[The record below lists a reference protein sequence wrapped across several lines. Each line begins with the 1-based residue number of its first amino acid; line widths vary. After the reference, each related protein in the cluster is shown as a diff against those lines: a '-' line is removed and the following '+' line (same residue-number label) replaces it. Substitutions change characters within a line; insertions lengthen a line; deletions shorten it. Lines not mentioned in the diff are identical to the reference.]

1 MFLWRWRYQY
11 APALGDELVKDRSLL
26 LLISIVH
33 FGGVERS
40 SSPTRHNIAIG
51 FQDPLSHFI
60 VFSLCRSK
68 DTAKNLTSEREIAS
82 VFTIV
87 TPLVPAELAQVR
99 DVAFF
104 SSHQEMGV
112 PPLKLEQVAGCQV
125 ANTSTTFN
133 TVVLEHNR
141 AI

>member
-1 MFLWRWRYQY
+1 MPQRLAISFF
-11 APALGDELVKDRSLL
+11 KDRLL
-26 LLISIVH
+26 LLIISVVH

-40 SSPTRHNIAIG
+40 SSPTRHNISIG
-51 FQDPLSHFI
+51 LQDPLSHLI
-60 VFSLCRSK
+60 AFSLCRSK
-68 DTAKNLTSEREIAS
+68 DTAKNLTSEREIAG

-87 TPLVPAELAQVR
+87 TPLVPAELTQVR

-104 SSHQEMGV
+104 YSHREMGV

-125 ANTSTTFN
+125 ANTSTTFS
-133 TVVLEHNR
+133 TIVPEHNR